1 MAAYIAMSITESS
14 PDIASNSSVV
24 TVVLYYYGNG
34 VSWNSDKP
42 YGEITIAGS
51 TVGFRHNFTTSTG
64 AQYLGEYSKRV
75 THNSSG
81 GGSVSC
87 SASFNTGVSIGT
99 LTTSRSFTLSTI
111 PRVSDLALSKTSI
124 TADGVDTVVATAT
137 KKNNSFTDILTVS
150 LGSYSKTIT
159 SGTAFTIP
167 KDWINAISGT
177 SATADVTVTTK
188 SGNTVIGTNTAKLT
202 VSVSDTIVPT
212 VSSVS
217 VSEAITST
225 KSAFGVFVT
234 DISKLNV
241 SVSASG
247 VYGSTIQSVKTVF
260 DNTTYDGTSFQTSS
274 ISKSGT
280 LNMVTTV
287 TDSRG
292 RSASYTKE
300 ITVYPYSAPK
310 IISASSVSDGENTVV
325 TVTGAVSPVIVDSAA
340 KNTKTLKISY
350 KPSTETIFT
359 NETTVEV
366 SDWSFAVSKTFE
378 IDSRTSTYDFK
389 ISLEDKISTAEP
401 YYTTTGKPVISRY
414 AGGDGVTLFEEAT
427 GKGFR
432 VGNGQPAT
440 FTGDILI
447 DDPELESLW
456 NEVFGGGLTLNAIMK
471 KMIRSIRSHIAWVNK
486 TQVMT
491 PSNTNDNLISFTG
504 YGSEGS
510 LLTIDENSITVGSGV
525 SNISIVLAAQ
535 IGTPQVAESYS
546 DINIYKNGTRI
557 ETIRTFVYSGTYGD
571 LAFNAVYDAEEGDV
585 FKFYYKSYK
594 ANAMRLDKFCLTA
607 EVVKQTG

>member
-1 MAAYIAMSITESS
+1 MAAYISMSISESNIS
-14 PDIASNSSVV
+14 IANNTSTI

-34 VSWNSDKP
+34 VSWSSDSP
-42 YGEITIAGS
+42 AGSITIGGTS
-51 TVGFRHNFTTSTG
+51 KSFNHNFTTSTG
-64 AQYLGEYSKRV
+64 AQYLGEYSKTV
-75 THNSSG
+75 SHNSSG
-81 GGSVSC
+81 GGSVDC
-87 SASFNTGVSIGT
+87 SAIFNTGVSIGT
-99 LTTSRSFTLSTI
+99 LRTSRTVTLSTI
-111 PRVSDLALSKTSI
+111 PRASDLALSKTSI
-124 TADGVDTVVATAT
+124 AADGVDTVVATAT
-137 KKNNSFTDILTVS
+137 KKNSSFTDTLTVS

-188 SGNTVIGTNTAKLT
+188 NGSTVVGTNTVKLT
-202 VSVSDTIVPT
+202 VNVPDTIVPA
-212 VSSVS
+212 VSSVT

-225 KSAFGVFVT
+225 KSAFGAFVT

-260 DNTTYDGTSFQTSS
+260 DNTTYDGTSFQTSA
-274 ISKSGT
+274 ISRSGT

-292 RSASYTKE
+292 RSTSYTKE
-300 ITVYPYSAPK
+300 VTVYPYSVPK

-325 TVTGAVSPVIVDSAA
+325 TVTGAVSSVTVGSTA

-350 KPSTETIFT
+350 KSSTETEFA
-359 NETTVEV
+359 NETTVDV

-389 ISLEDKISTAEP
+389 ISLADKISTADP

-456 NEVFGGGLTLNAIMK
+456 EEVFGG
-471 KMIRSIRSHIAWVNK
+471 
-486 TQVMT
+486 
-491 PSNTNDNLISFTG
+491 
-504 YGSEGS
+504 
-510 LLTIDENSITVGSGV
+510 
-525 SNISIVLAAQ
+525 
-535 IGTPQVAESYS
+535 S
-546 DINIYKNGTRI
+546 D
-557 ETIRTFVYSGTYGD
+557 
-571 LAFNAVYDAEEGDV
+571 A
-585 FKFYYKSYK
+585 
-594 ANAMRLDKFCLTA
+594 
-607 EVVKQTG
+607 

>member
-1 MAAYIAMSITESS
+1 MAAYIAMSISESNIN
-14 PDIASNSSVV
+14 IANNTSVI

-34 VSWNSDKP
+34 VSWNSGSP

-51 TVGFRHNFTTSTG
+51 TYGFRHNFTTSTG
-64 AQYLGEYSKRV
+64 AQYLGEYSKTV
-75 THNSSG
+75 THDSAG
-81 GGSVSC
+81 GGSVAC
-87 SASFNTGVSIGT
+87 SAAFWTDTDAAGTLRTSRTVT
-99 LTTSRSFTLSTI
+99 LTTI
-111 PRVSDLALSKTSI
+111 PRASDIALSKTSI
-124 TADGVDTVVATAT
+124 AADGVDTVVVTAT
-137 KKNNSFTDILTVS
+137 KKNSSFTDTLVVK
-150 LGSYSKTIT
+150 LGDYTQDIT

-188 SGNTVIGTNTAKLT
+188 NGSTVVGTNTVKLT
-202 VSVSDTIVPT
+202 VNVPDTIVPA
-212 VSSVS
+212 VNSVT

-247 VYGSTIQSVKTVF
+247 VHGSTIQSVKTVF
-260 DNTTYDGTSFQTSS
+260 DNVTYDGTSFQTSS

-300 ITVYPYSAPK
+300 VTVYQYSAPK

-325 TVTGAVSPVIVDSAA
+325 TVTGAVSPVMVGSTA
-340 KNTKTLKISY
+340 KNNKTLKISY
-350 KPSTETIFT
+350 KSSTEIEFA

-366 SDWSFAVSKTFE
+366 ADWSFAVSKTFE
-378 IDSRTSTYDFK
+378 IDSRMSTYDFK
-389 ISLEDKISTAEP
+389 ISLEDKISTADP

-427 GKGFR
+427 SKGFR
-432 VGNGQPAT
+432 VGNGQSAT

-456 NEVFGGGLTLNAIMK
+456 NEVFGGGLTRRLIDF
-471 KMIRSIRSHIAWVNK
+471 IYPLGSVIASVNSSFDPNVAYK
-486 TQVMT
+486 TQTWVRFAEGRT
-491 PSNTNDNLISFTG
+491 LVGADSSDEDFSTAEKTGGEKTHTLTTNEIPEHGNHLLTSFPGG
-504 YGSEGS
+504 YGN
-510 LLTIDENSITVGSGV
+510 T
-525 SNISIVLAAQ
+525 
-535 IGTPQVAESYS
+535 
-546 DINIYKNGTRI
+546 
-557 ETIRTFVYSGTYGD
+557 
-571 LAFNAVYDAEEGDV
+571 AVYLSAATMSAYGNVARGWNNLNGGEMYPAGYLV
-585 FKFYYKSYK
+585 GGSKPHNNMQPYTTVYYWK
-594 ANAMRLDKFCLTA
+594 RTA
-607 EVVKQTG
+607 

>member
-51 TVGFRHNFTTSTG
+51 TGGFRHNFTTSTG

-124 TADGVDTVVATAT
+124 SADGVDTVVATAT

-150 LGSYSKTIT
+150 LASYSKTIT

-167 KDWINAISGT
+167 KEWINAISGT
-177 SATADVTVTTK
+177 SAIADVTVTTK

-202 VSVSDTIVPT
+202 VNAPDTIVPT
-212 VSSVS
+212 VNSVT

-274 ISKSGT
+274 ISRSGT

-300 ITVYPYSAPK
+300 VTVYPYSAPK
-310 IISASSVSDGENTVV
+310 IISASSVSNGTDTVV
-325 TVTGAVSPVIVDSAA
+325 TVTGAVSSVTVGSTA
-340 KNTKTLKISY
+340 KNNKTLKISY
-350 KPSTETIFT
+350 KSSAETEFT

-366 SDWSFAVSKTFE
+366 ADWSFAVSKTFA

-389 ISLEDKISTAEP
+389 ITLEDKISTADP

-440 FTGDILI
+440 FTGVILI

-456 NEVFGGGLTLNAIMK
+456 NEVFGGG
-471 KMIRSIRSHIAWVNK
+471 
-486 TQVMT
+486 
-491 PSNTNDNLISFTG
+491 SNT
-504 YGSEGS
+504 
-510 LLTIDENSITVGSGV
+510 
-525 SNISIVLAAQ
+525 
-535 IGTPQVAESYS
+535 
-546 DINIYKNGTRI
+546 
-557 ETIRTFVYSGTYGD
+557 
-571 LAFNAVYDAEEGDV
+571 
-585 FKFYYKSYK
+585 
-594 ANAMRLDKFCLTA
+594 
-607 EVVKQTG
+607 

>member
-14 PDIASNSSVV
+14 PDIVSNSSVV

-51 TVGFRHNFTTSTG
+51 TVGFGHNFTTSTG

-75 THNSSG
+75 THNNSG

-124 TADGVDTVVATAT
+124 SADGVDTVVATAT
-137 KKNNSFTDILTVS
+137 KKNNSFTDTITVK
-150 LGSYSKTIT
+150 LGDYTQDIT

-177 SATADVTVTTK
+177 STTADVTVTTK

-202 VSVSDTIVPT
+202 VNVPDTIVPA
-212 VSSVS
+212 VNSVT

-260 DNTTYDGTSFQTSS
+260 DNTTYDGMSFQTSS
-274 ISKSGT
+274 ISRSGT

-300 ITVYPYSAPK
+300 VTVYPYSAPK

-325 TVTGAVSPVIVDSAA
+325 TVAGAVSPVMVGSTA

-350 KPSTETIFT
+350 KSSTETEFT

-366 SDWSFAVSKTFE
+366 ADWSFAVSKTFA

-389 ISLEDKISTAEP
+389 ISLEDKISTADP

-456 NEVFGGGLTLNAIMK
+456 NEVFGGGSST
-471 KMIRSIRSHIAWVNK
+471 
-486 TQVMT
+486 
-491 PSNTNDNLISFTG
+491 
-504 YGSEGS
+504 
-510 LLTIDENSITVGSGV
+510 
-525 SNISIVLAAQ
+525 
-535 IGTPQVAESYS
+535 
-546 DINIYKNGTRI
+546 
-557 ETIRTFVYSGTYGD
+557 
-571 LAFNAVYDAEEGDV
+571 
-585 FKFYYKSYK
+585 
-594 ANAMRLDKFCLTA
+594 
-607 EVVKQTG
+607 

>member
-42 YGEITIAGS
+42 YGEITIAS
-51 TVGFRHNFTTSTG
+51 DTVGFRHNFTTSTG

-124 TADGVDTVVATAT
+124 SADGVDTVVATAT
-137 KKNNSFTDILTVS
+137 KKNSSFTDTITVK
-150 LGSYSKTIT
+150 LGDYTQDIT

-167 KDWINAISGT
+167 ENWINAISGT

-202 VSVSDTIVPT
+202 VSVPDTIVPA
-212 VSSVS
+212 VNSVT

-274 ISKSGT
+274 ISRSGT

-287 TDSRG
+287 ADSRG

-300 ITVYPYSAPK
+300 VTVYPYSAPK

-325 TVTGAVSPVIVDSAA
+325 TVAGAVSPVMVGSTA

-350 KPSTETIFT
+350 KSSTETEFT

-366 SDWSFAVSKTFE
+366 ADWSFAVSKTFA

-389 ISLEDKISTAEP
+389 ISLEDKISTADP

-432 VGNGQPAT
+432 VGNGQSAT

-456 NEVFGGGLTLNAIMK
+456 NEVFGGGLTLNAFMK
-471 KMIRSIRSHIAWVNK
+471 KMIRSIRRHIAWVNK

>member
-456 NEVFGGGLTLNAIMK
+456 NEVFGGG
-471 KMIRSIRSHIAWVNK
+471 
-486 TQVMT
+486 
-491 PSNTNDNLISFTG
+491 SNT
-504 YGSEGS
+504 
-510 LLTIDENSITVGSGV
+510 
-525 SNISIVLAAQ
+525 
-535 IGTPQVAESYS
+535 
-546 DINIYKNGTRI
+546 
-557 ETIRTFVYSGTYGD
+557 
-571 LAFNAVYDAEEGDV
+571 
-585 FKFYYKSYK
+585 
-594 ANAMRLDKFCLTA
+594 
-607 EVVKQTG
+607 

>member
-42 YGEITIAGS
+42 YGEITIAS
-51 TVGFRHNFTTSTG
+51 DTVGFRHNFTTSTG

-75 THNSSG
+75 THNTSG

-99 LTTSRSFTLSTI
+99 LATRRSFTLSTI

-124 TADGVDTVVATAT
+124 SADGVDTVVATAT
-137 KKNNSFTDILTVS
+137 KKNNSFTDTITVK
-150 LGSYSKTIT
+150 LGDYTQDIT

-202 VSVSDTIVPT
+202 VSVPDTIVPA
-212 VSSVS
+212 VNSVT

-274 ISKSGT
+274 ISRSGT

-300 ITVYPYSAPK
+300 VTVCPYSAPK
-310 IISASSVSDGENTVV
+310 IISASSIFDGENTVV
-325 TVTGAVSPVIVDSAA
+325 TVAGAVSPVMVGSTA

-350 KPSTETIFT
+350 KSSTETEFT

-366 SDWSFAVSKTFE
+366 ADWSFAVSKTFA

-389 ISLEDKISTAEP
+389 ISLEDKISTADP

-432 VGNGQPAT
+432 VGNGQSAT

-456 NEVFGGGLTLNAIMK
+456 NEVFGGGLAHRLIDFIYPLGSVIASVNSEFDPNTAYKHQTWVRFAEGKTLVGVDSSDTDFSTVENTGGEKVHTLTANEIP
-471 KMIRSIRSHIAWVNK
+471 SHGNHLY
-486 TQVMT
+486 T
-491 PSNTNDNLISFTG
+491 SFLGGHGNTAVYLSAATMSA
-504 YGSEGS
+504 YG
-510 LLTIDENSITVGSGV
+510 TVGRGW
-525 SNISIVLAAQ
+525 NNLNGGEMYPAGYL
-535 IGTPQVAESYS
+535 IGGSQAHNNMQPYVTVY
-546 DINIYKNGTRI
+546 YWK
-557 ETIRTFVYSGTYGD
+557 RT
-571 LAFNAVYDAEEGDV
+571 A
-585 FKFYYKSYK
+585 
-594 ANAMRLDKFCLTA
+594 
-607 EVVKQTG
+607 

>member
-14 PDIASNSSVV
+14 LDIASNSSVV

-42 YGEITIAGS
+42 SGEITIAGS
-51 TVGFRHNFTTSTG
+51 TVVFSHNFTTSTG

-124 TADGVDTVVATAT
+124 SADGVDTVVATAT
-137 KKNNSFTDILTVS
+137 KKNNSFTDTITVK
-150 LGSYSKTIT
+150 LGDYTQDIT

-167 KDWINAISGT
+167 EGWINAISGT

-202 VSVSDTIVPT
+202 VSVPDTIVPA
-212 VSSVS
+212 VNSVTM
-217 VSEAITST
+217 SEAITST

-247 VYGSTIQSVKTVF
+247 VYGSTIQFVKTVF
-260 DNTTYDGTSFQTSS
+260 DNTAYDGTSFQTSA
-274 ISKSGT
+274 ISRSGT
-280 LNMVTTV
+280 LSMATTV

-300 ITVYPYSAPK
+300 VTVYPYSAPK
-310 IISASSVSDGENTVV
+310 IISASSVSNGTDTVV
-325 TVTGAVSPVIVDSAA
+325 TVTGAVSPVMVGSTA

-350 KPSTETIFT
+350 KSSTETEFA
-359 NETTVEV
+359 NETTVDV

-389 ISLEDKISTAEP
+389 ISLEDKISTADP

-456 NEVFGGGLTLNAIMK
+456 NEVFGG
-471 KMIRSIRSHIAWVNK
+471 V
-486 TQVMT
+486 
-491 PSNTNDNLISFTG
+491 
-504 YGSEGS
+504 
-510 LLTIDENSITVGSGV
+510 
-525 SNISIVLAAQ
+525 
-535 IGTPQVAESYS
+535 
-546 DINIYKNGTRI
+546 
-557 ETIRTFVYSGTYGD
+557 
-571 LAFNAVYDAEEGDV
+571 
-585 FKFYYKSYK
+585 
-594 ANAMRLDKFCLTA
+594 
-607 EVVKQTG
+607 

>member
-14 PDIASNSSVV
+14 LDIASNSSVV

-42 YGEITIAGS
+42 SGEITIAGS
-51 TVGFRHNFTTSTG
+51 TVVFSHNFTTSTG

-124 TADGVDTVVATAT
+124 SADGVDTVVATAT
-137 KKNNSFTDILTVS
+137 KKNNSFTDTITVK
-150 LGSYSKTIT
+150 LGDYTQDIT

-167 KDWINAISGT
+167 EGWINAISGT

-202 VSVSDTIVPT
+202 VSVPDTIVPA
-212 VSSVS
+212 VNSVTM
-217 VSEAITST
+217 SEAITST

-247 VYGSTIQSVKTVF
+247 VYGSTIQFVKTVF
-260 DNTTYDGTSFQTSS
+260 DNTAYDGTSFQTSA
-274 ISKSGT
+274 ISRSGT
-280 LNMVTTV
+280 LSMATTV

-300 ITVYPYSAPK
+300 VTVYPYSAPK
-310 IISASSVSDGENTVV
+310 IISASSVSNGTDTVV
-325 TVTGAVSPVIVDSAA
+325 TVTGAVSPVMVGSTA

-350 KPSTETIFT
+350 KSSTETEFA
-359 NETTVEV
+359 NETTVDV

-389 ISLEDKISTAEP
+389 ISLEDKISTADP

-456 NEVFGGGLTLNAIMK
+456 NEVFGGGLTRRLIDF
-471 KMIRSIRSHIAWVNK
+471 IYPLGSVIASVNSAFDPNTAYKHQTWVRFAEGK
-486 TQVMT
+486 TLVGVDSSDT
-491 PSNTNDNLISFTG
+491 DFGVVENTGGEKTHTLTANEIPEHGNHLYTSFPGGHGNTAVYLSASTMSA
-504 YGSEGS
+504 YGSTGRGWNNLNGGEMYPAGYLVGGS
-510 LLTIDENSITVGSGV
+510 KPHNNMQPYTTV
-525 SNISIVLAAQ
+525 
-535 IGTPQVAESYS
+535 Y
-546 DINIYKNGTRI
+546 YWK
-557 ETIRTFVYSGTYGD
+557 RT
-571 LAFNAVYDAEEGDV
+571 A
-585 FKFYYKSYK
+585 
-594 ANAMRLDKFCLTA
+594 
-607 EVVKQTG
+607 

>member
-1 MAAYIAMSITESS
+1 MAAYIAMSISESNIS
-14 PDIASNSSVV
+14 IANNTSTI

-34 VSWNSDKP
+34 VSWNSGSP
-42 YGEITIAGS
+42 AGSITIGGTS
-51 TVGFRHNFTTSTG
+51 KSFNHSFTKSTG
-64 AQYLGEYSKRV
+64 AQYLGEYSKTV

-81 GGSVSC
+81 GGSVDC
-87 SASFNTGVSIGT
+87 SAIFYTDTHDAGT
-99 LTTSRSFTLSTI
+99 LRTSRTVTLSTI
-111 PRVSDLALSKTSI
+111 PRVSDIALSKTSI
-124 TADGVDTVVATAT
+124 SADGVDTVVATAT
-137 KKNNSFTDILTVS
+137 KKNGSFTDTITVK
-150 LGSYSKTIT
+150 LGDYTQDIT

-167 KDWINAISGT
+167 KDWINAISGM

-188 SGNTVIGTNTAKLT
+188 SGSTVVGTNTVKLT
-202 VSVSDTIVPT
+202 VNVPDTIVPG
-212 VSSVS
+212 VNSVT

-260 DNTTYDGTSFQTSS
+260 DNVTYDGTSFQTSS

-300 ITVYPYSAPK
+300 VTVYPYSAPK
-310 IISASSVSDGENTVV
+310 IISASSVSNGTDTVV
-325 TVTGAVSPVIVDSAA
+325 TVTGAVSSVTVGSTA

-350 KPSTETIFT
+350 KSSTETEFA
-359 NETTVEV
+359 NETTAEV
-366 SDWSFAVSKTFE
+366 SDWSFAVSKTFA

-389 ISLEDKISTAEP
+389 ITLEDKISTADP

-456 NEVFGGGLTLNAIMK
+456 NEVFGGGLAHRLIDFIYPLGSVIASVNSSFDPNTAYKHQTWVRFAEGKTLVGVDSSDTDFSA
-471 KMIRSIRSHIAWVNK
+471 AEK
-486 TQVMT
+486 TGGEKVHT
-491 PSNTNDNLISFTG
+491 LTANEIPEHGNHLYTSFPSGRGNTAAYLSASTMST
-504 YGSEGS
+504 YGSEGRGWNNLNGGEMHPAGHLIGGS
-510 LLTIDENSITVGSGV
+510 KPHNNMQPYTTV
-525 SNISIVLAAQ
+525 
-535 IGTPQVAESYS
+535 Y
-546 DINIYKNGTRI
+546 YWK
-557 ETIRTFVYSGTYGD
+557 RT
-571 LAFNAVYDAEEGDV
+571 A
-585 FKFYYKSYK
+585 
-594 ANAMRLDKFCLTA
+594 
-607 EVVKQTG
+607 